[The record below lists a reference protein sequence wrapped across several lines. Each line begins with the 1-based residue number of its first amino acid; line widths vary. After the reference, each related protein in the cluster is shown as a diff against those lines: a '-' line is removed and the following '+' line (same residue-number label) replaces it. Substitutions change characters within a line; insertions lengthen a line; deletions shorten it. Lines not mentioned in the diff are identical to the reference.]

1 MLYDL
6 FRQSSTVF
14 SFLQFSG
21 SPLSAAEG
29 KFARQLNSA
38 PSPEQLQASAAGANG
53 AVEPALTPGAAEGD
67 GIGELTD
74 SVWGTVGPWLS
85 ADAVTDKL
93 RHYGPRI
100 LAAIAVLVIGRLIA
114 RVISNMVVRGATR
127 ARLDETLA
135 RFAGNLCY
143 IILLTAVFITSLGCL
158 GVNTTSLSAILA
170 AAGFAIGMA
179 LQGSLGNFAS
189 GFLLVFFKP
198 FRVGDVIEVAGTKG
212 TVVEIQLFSTILLT
226 GDNVRIIIPNS
237 SVTGGTIQNFSIEKR
252 RRIDLIIG
260 CGYNDDIRAVKAFLQ
275 DVVVAD
281 ERVLSD
287 PAPLVAVSE
296 LGESSVNFVV
306 RPWVKSKDY
315 WPVRFALTEKIKLGF
330 DEHGY
335 TIPFPSR
342 DVFVH
347 ANAFPE
353 VLPKKNLPTNDR
365 RAA

>member
-1 MLYDL
+1 MNLSL
-6 FRQSSTVF
+6 FANWRA
-14 SFLQFSG
+14 
-21 SPLSAAEG
+21 LS
-29 KFARQLNSA
+29 
-38 PSPEQLQASAAGANG
+38 LQAQIPGLPRTVAADSPPPATPAGTGTESGAETSAVADIA
-53 AVEPALTPGAAEGD
+53 
-67 GIGELTD
+67 D
-74 SVWGTVGPWLS
+74 SIRNTVGPWLS
-85 ADAVTDKL
+85 MDALADKV
-93 RHYGPRI
+93 RIYGPRI
-100 LAAIAVLVIGRLIA
+100 FAALTVLIIGRLVA
-114 RVISNMVVRGATR
+114 RLVSNMVVRGATR

-143 IILLTAVFITSLGCL
+143 MILLTAVFITSLGCL
-158 GVNTTSLSAILA
+158 GVDTTSLSAILA

-237 SVTGGTIQNFSIEKR
+237 SVTGGTIQNFSVEKR
-252 RRIDLIIG
+252 RRIDLVIG
-260 CGYNDDIRAVKAFLQ
+260 CGYNDDIRAVKKFLQ
-275 DVVVAD
+275 EVVASD
-281 ERVLSD
+281 DRILKD
-287 PAPLVAVSE
+287 PAPVVAVSE
-296 LGESSVNFVV
+296 LGESSVNFFV
-306 RPWVKSKDY
+306 RPWVKSSDY
-315 WPVRFALTEKIKLGF
+315 WPVKFEITERIKLGF
-330 DEHGY
+330 DEQGF

-353 VLPKKNLPTNDR
+353 VLPRPTQTSQNHR